1 MRTVRV
7 IVVVAALSMLATGV
21 WARVDPAGF
30 SVWTNWP
37 NHVHFLHD
45 AGVFQIGIGLMV
57 LLALWWRDPIGVV
70 LSGFIFTNTFHALNH
85 MLDLE
90 HGGHAYDV
98 WLFLALSLFA
108 GVGLAA
114 RLRWTRRHI
123 TENSVGEQV
132 EEEFR

>member
-7 IVVVAALSMLATGV
+7 IVVIAALSMLATGA
-21 WARVDPAGF
+21 WARVDPSGFAG
-30 SVWTNWP
+30 WANWP

-45 AGVFQIGIGLMV
+45 AGVFQIGIGLMM

-90 HGGHAYDV
+90 HGGHTYDA
-98 WLFLALSLFA
+98 WLFLTLSLLA

-114 RLRWTRRHI
+114 RLRWTRRHV
-123 TENSVGEQV
+123 TVNSVGEQV
-132 EEEFR
+132 EGEDR